1 MEKTSGAR
9 SAPRRS
15 VLIVSG
21 TQAGAAHLTE
31 LLSPQEFS
39 PVSCVFNG
47 GDARRILLQNAFD
60 LAVIN
65 TPLPDE
71 FGQELARHAA
81 ELGLGTMVIVK
92 SEIFEAL
99 SMELSLHGI
108 LTVPKPVSRAMF
120 FQALRLM
127 TATLSRV
134 RDFEEENR
142 KLREKMEELRLVAR
156 AKCILVEY
164 LRMSEQQAHRY
175 IEKQAMDMRTSKRS
189 IAERILKTYDV

>member
-1 MEKTSGAR
+1 MDKTSGTR
-9 SAPRRS
+9 SQPRLR

-31 LLSPQEFS
+31 LLSPGEYS
-39 PVSCVFNG
+39 PVSCVYSG
-47 GDARRILLQNAFD
+47 GDARRLLLQDGFD
-60 LAVIN
+60 LVLIN

-71 FGQELARHAA
+71 FGQELAVHAA
-81 ELGLGTMVIVK
+81 DLGLGAMVIAK
-92 SEIFEAL
+92 SEIFEAV
-99 SMELSLHGI
+99 SMELAPLGI
-108 LTVPKPVSRAMF
+108 LTVQKPVSRAMF

-142 KLREKMEELRLVAR
+142 KLREKMEEVRIVAR

-175 IEKQAMDMRTSKRS
+175 IEKQAMDMRISKRS